1 MRAVRLKNRI
11 IAAFIALLMV
21 IALFFSGKPAFAEEK
36 QADNYSA
43 VMYNNSNGLPTSE
56 ANDIVQTDD
65 GFIYIGSY
73 SGLIR
78 YDGVNFTRFDSNT
91 GVTSVDS
98 LFIDSKN
105 RLWVGTNDSGIALYE
120 NGSFTFYNRENG
132 ISSLSV
138 RDITEDGAGNI
149 IFGTTSE
156 LAYINDKGE
165 LSVIDNE
172 AINGKYIKQL
182 TAGKDGAVY
191 GCTMDGV
198 FFRMENLEIT
208 ASYGSEEM
216 GFGIVTCIT
225 PDEYEA
231 GVVWLGTDKSNIIRG
246 NITDKMMNFHVI
258 NAEPASNIN
267 SIGAIDENNFWVCSD
282 SGIGILNKN
291 GKYTAENY
299 PLNNSVEKSMTDYE
313 NNVWFVSSR
322 QGVMKLV
329 NNNFTDI
336 SDAAGL
342 PEVVVNTTCLFNGDL
357 YIGTDSGLYIV
368 GENNEQKSNEL
379 TELLNGIR
387 IRCII
392 TDSQNKLWLCTYGA
406 NGLLCYDGK
415 DFVSFNAENGL
426 KSQKV
431 RDVVELSDGTIAA
444 ATSGGVAL
452 IKDGKIE
459 NFLDESSGIG
469 NAEILTVCG
478 GDNGKIYLGSDGG
491 GIFIVENGKAVKQ
504 IGLEGGLKSEIVLRI
519 KPDEKR
525 GGYWIIT
532 GNSLAYMKD
541 ENVKTL
547 TNFPYSNNFDIFTDN
562 SDEAW
567 ILSSSGIYVVNA
579 DKLISVGEIE
589 YAFYD
594 MKCGIP
600 AIATANSRSCLAED
614 GTLYIAGQTGVAA
627 VNINARRKNGSE
639 IKLAV
644 PYVDIDDKRVMIND
658 GETLK
663 IPANCKR
670 LTIYGYALTFGFSNP
685 RLSYCLEGFDNDKI
699 SVTRQDLQPISYTN
713 LDSGEYTFRF
723 SIIDITTGQP
733 TATVSVKMEKERAF
747 FEQFWFWALIVF
759 GVLAVGMLAMLITM
773 NIKNRRLKRKEEENR
788 LFVDQIIRAFAK
800 CIDLKDTYTNGH
812 SFRVARY
819 TAMIAERMGYGKQ
832 QVEDIYNIG
841 LLHDIGKIAVPDS
854 ILGKP
859 SRLTNE
865 EYEVIRHHA
874 ENGFKILKE
883 IEIRPDL
890 AIGAG
895 YHHEYYDGSGYPQG
909 LKGDEI
915 PEVAQIITVADTFD
929 AMNSTRAYRKQ
940 MSKDEILAEMRRISG
955 KQLNPKIVD
964 VFFELVDE
972 GKFNDVFYD
981 NTDDNL

>member
-11 IAAFIALLMV
+11 IATFIALLMV
-21 IALFFSGKPAFAEEK
+21 IALFFLGKPAFAEEK
-36 QADNYSA
+36 QADNFSA

-216 GFGIVTCIT
+216 GFGIVSCIT

-267 SIGAIDENNFWVCSD
+267 SISAIDENNFWVCSD

-336 SDAAGL
+336 SEAAGL

-406 NGLLCYDGK
+406 NGLLCYDGN

-541 ENVKTL
+541 ESVKTL

-579 DKLISVGEIE
+579 EKLISVGEIE

-759 GVLAVGMLAMLITM
+759 GVLAVGMLAMLIIM

-788 LFVDQIIRAFAK
+788 LYVDQIIRAFAK

-874 ENGFKILKE
+874 ENGYKILKE

-940 MSKDEILAEMRRISG
+940 MSKDNILAEMHRISG

>member
-1 MRAVRLKNRI
+1 MRAIRLKNRI
-11 IAAFIALLMV
+11 IAAFT
-21 IALFFSGKPAFAEEK
+21 ALFLTISLFAFNKPASAEESK
-36 QADNYSA
+36 ADNYSA

-78 YDGVNFTRFDSNT
+78 YDGVNFTRFDSFT
-91 GVTSVDS
+91 GITSVVS

-105 RLWVGTNDSGIALYE
+105 RLWIGTNDSGLALYD
-120 NGSFTFYNRENG
+120 NGVFTFYNRSNG
-132 ISSLSV
+132 LSSLSV
-138 RDITEDGAGNI
+138 RDITEDSSGNI

-156 LAYINDKGE
+156 LAYINEQGE
-165 LSVIDNE
+165 LLIITDEEIS
-172 AINGKYIKQL
+172 GKYFKQL
-182 TAGKDGAVY
+182 IADKNGVIY
-191 GCTMDGV
+191 GCTMDGD

-208 ASYGSEEM
+208 AHYSSAEM
-216 GFGIVTCIT
+216 GFGLVSCIT
-225 PDEYEA
+225 PDDYAE
-231 GVVWLGTDKSNIIRG
+231 GIVWLGTDKSNIIYG
-246 NITDKMMNFHVI
+246 NISEKMMNFRVI

-267 SIGAIDENNFWVCSD
+267 SITAIDENLFWVCSD
-282 SGIGILNKN
+282 SGIGKLSRN

-299 PLNNSVEKSMTDYE
+299 PLNNSVEKAMTDYE

-322 QGVMKLV
+322 QGMMKLV
-329 NNNFTDI
+329 KNNFTDI
-336 SDAAGL
+336 SAAAGL
-342 PEVVVNTTCLFNGDL
+342 PESVVNTTCSFNGDL
-357 YIGTDSGLYIV
+357 YIGTDNGLFIV
-368 GENNEQKSNEL
+368 DKNNNQKATDL
-379 TELLNGIR
+379 TERLKGVR

-392 TDSQNKLWLCTYGA
+392 TDSKNKLWISTYGE
-406 NGLLCYDGK
+406 NGILCYDGREC
-415 DFVSFNAENGL
+415 VSFNSENGL
-426 KSQKV
+426 KAQKT

-444 ATSGGVAL
+444 ATSAGVAL
-452 IKDGKIE
+452 ISDGKIAG
-459 NFLDESSGIG
+459 FIDEESGIG
-469 NAEILTVCG
+469 SAEILTICG

-491 GIFIVENGKAVKQ
+491 GIFIVENGKAVRK
-504 IGLEGGLKSEIVLRI
+504 IGLEDGLKSEIILRI

-525 GGYWIIT
+525 GGFWIIT
-532 GNSLAYMKD
+532 GNTLAYMKD
-541 ENVKTL
+541 ESVKTL
-547 TNFPYSNNFDIFTDN
+547 ANFPYSNNFDIFTDN

-567 ILSSSGIYVVNA
+567 ILSSSGIYVVSA
-579 DKLISVGEIE
+579 EKLISGEDIE
-589 YAFYD
+589 YEFFD

-600 AIATANSRSCLAED
+600 AIATANSRSCLDAD
-614 GTLYIAGQTGVAA
+614 GTLYISGQTGVAA
-627 VNINARRKNGSE
+627 VNINERRENGSE
-639 IKLAV
+639 IKLCV
-644 PYVDIDDKRVMIND
+644 PYVDIDDKRVMIED

-670 LTIYGYALTFGFSNP
+670 LTIYGYALTYGFSNP

-713 LDSGEYTFRF
+713 LDSGEYTFKF
-723 SIIDITTGQP
+723 SIIDITTGEP
-733 TATVSVKMEKERAF
+733 TATVSVKMEKEKAF
-747 FEQFWFWALIVF
+747 FEEFWFWMLIVL
-759 GVLAVGMLAMLITM
+759 GLLAVGMLAMLIAM
-773 NIKNRRLKRKEEENR
+773 NIKNRKLKRKEQENR
-788 LFVDQIIRAFAK
+788 LYVDQIIRAFAK

-819 TAMIAERMGYGKQ
+819 TAMIAERMGYSQ
-832 QVEDIYNIG
+832 EQIEDIYNIG

-865 EYEVIRHHA
+865 EFEVIRHHA
-874 ENGFKILKE
+874 ENGYKILKE

-895 YHHEYYDGSGYPQG
+895 YHHEYYNGSGYPRG

-915 PEVAQIITVADTFD
+915 PEIAQIITVADTFD

-940 MSKDEILAEMRRISG
+940 MSKNEILTEMRRISG
-955 KQLNPKIVD
+955 KQLNPRIVD

-981 NTDDNL
+981 DTDESF

>member
-1 MRAVRLKNRI
+1 MRAVSVKNRF
-11 IAAFIALLMV
+11 IAAFIALSAV
-21 IALFFSGKPAFAEEK
+21 IALFFAGKPAFAENVK
-36 QADNYSA
+36 SDNYSA

-78 YDGVNFTRFDSNT
+78 YDGVNFTRFDSYT
-91 GVTSVDS
+91 GITSVDS

-105 RLWVGTNDSGIALYE
+105 RLWVGTNDSGLALYE
-120 NGSFTFYNRENG
+120 DGAFTFYNRENG
-132 ISSLSV
+132 LSSLSV

-156 LAYINDKGE
+156 LAYINEQGE

-172 AINGKYIKQL
+172 AINGKYIKQI
-182 TAGKDGAVY
+182 TAGNDGAVY
-191 GCTMDGV
+191 GCTTDGV
-198 FFRMENLEIT
+198 FFKMENLEIT

-216 GFGIVTCIT
+216 GFGIVSCIT
-225 PDEYEA
+225 PDDYET

-246 NITDKMMNFHVI
+246 NISDKMMNFHVI

-267 SIGAIDENNFWVCSD
+267 SITAIDENNFWVCSD
-282 SGIGILNKN
+282 SGIGKLNRN

-299 PLNNSVEKSMTDYE
+299 PLNNSVEKAMTDYE

-329 NNNFTDI
+329 KNNFTDI
-336 SDAAGL
+336 SEAAGL
-342 PEVVVNTTCLFNGDL
+342 PEVVVNTTCLFNKDL

-368 GENNEQKSNEL
+368 GKNNEQKSNDL
-379 TELLNGIR
+379 TELLKGAR

-392 TDSQNKLWLCTYGA
+392 TDTENKLWICTYGA

-415 DFVSFNAENGL
+415 DCVSFNAENGL

-431 RDVVELSDGTIAA
+431 RDVKELADGTIAA
-444 ATSGGVAL
+444 ATSAGVVL
-452 IKDGKIE
+452 IKNGKIE
-459 NFLDESSGIG
+459 RFIDEESGIG
-469 NAEILTVCG
+469 SAEILTICG

-504 IGLEGGLKSEIVLRI
+504 IGLESGLKSEIILRI

-541 ENVKTL
+541 ESVTTF

-579 DKLISVGEIE
+579 QNLISNGEIE
-589 YAFYD
+589 YAFFD

-600 AIATANSRSCLAED
+600 AIATANSRSCLSED
-614 GTLYIAGQTGVAA
+614 GTLYIAGQTGVAT
-627 VNINARRKNGSE
+627 VNINERRENGSQ
-639 IKLAV
+639 IKLSV
-644 PYVDIDDKRVMIND
+644 PYVDIDDKRVMIKD

-685 RLSYCLEGFDNDKI
+685 RLSYCLEGFDTDKI

-713 LDSGEYTFRF
+713 LDSGEYTFKF
-723 SIIDITTGQP
+723 STIDITTGEP
-733 TATVSVKMEKERAF
+733 IATVSVKMEKAKAF
-747 FEQFWFWALIVF
+747 FEEFWFWALIVF

-773 NIKNRRLKRKEEENR
+773 NIKNRRLKRKEQENR
-788 LFVDQIIRAFAK
+788 LYVDQIIRAFAK

-819 TAMIAERMGYGKQ
+819 TAMIAERMGYGKE

-874 ENGFKILKE
+874 ENGYKILKE

-895 YHHEYYDGSGYPQG
+895 YHHEYYDGSGYPRG

-940 MSKDEILAEMRRISG
+940 MSKDAILAEMRRIAG

-981 NTDDNL
+981 DTDDNL